1 MSIETLLSKPAA
13 TLTLERAGE
22 SAATAQGD
30 RTQAWS
36 TLFSG
41 IPCWPQPANA
51 GIRAAFGQRQIAVT
65 HQIYVQTDLG
75 CLEGDRITIGSTIY
89 LVKGFINCSGLNVL
103 WRIEAEERR

>member
-1 MSIETLLSKPAA
+1 MSVESMIAKAGTTLK
-13 TLTLERAGE
+13 LERADE
-22 SAATAQGD
+22 SAATVQGD
-30 RTQAWS
+30 RTQIWA

-41 IPCWPQPANA
+41 IPCWAQPANS
-51 GIRAAFGQRQIAVT
+51 GIRAMFAQRQIAVT
-65 HQIYVQTDLG
+65 HQIYIQTDLG